1 MNKIQAIK
9 KAIFKV
15 LEKRTLFLPSTR
27 ILRDKWWGRPT
38 TVILTAVSVMAFL
51 GLAAP
56 TFANIGTGYVYP
68 AFAYL
73 LEAISALIGQI
84 LLWAIDLLIQISSYN
99 SFLDANVV
107 SVGWVLVRDVA
118 NMFFILIMLVIA
130 FGTMLKIEAYSWK
143 KLLPRLILTA
153 LLVNF
158 SKTFIGLLIDFSQVI
173 MLTFVNGYAAAAG
186 GNFMKLFQIEELFKS
201 YALSPQ
207 DIDVSFGGNVEF
219 KVLMGFALGTVML
232 GISLIVIL
240 IFVAILLFRII
251 TLWILIVLSPL
262 AFLLGTFPKGQEYY
276 GQWWKQLQGQ
286 IIVGPMVAFFLWL
299 SLAALGGG
307 DNNAQIAYESA
318 KGQDLKTLPAID
330 TSTEAGKWDNMASF
344 AISIA
349 MLLMSLQMIQ
359 QLGVA
364 GAGLASGA
372 LSTIK
377 SRATGLAKKL
387 AVPVALGVATGGVG
401 TGLMAWGGLK
411 VGQFAGGK
419 VKEGVKEWYDIKKQ
433 EIKTGILGRA
443 KEGKFT
449 MGLGAYSMYKM
460 KMRQRK
466 ELAESKE
473 KRVVEPLVGKMKD
486 EARAR
491 AAGLTD
497 AQIKSGARVSNEE
510 AMVLAGQD
518 KEHEARIS
526 QGITTA
532 AQYEERSN
540 ALQAA
545 YGDAVTRKDTSAQ
558 SNIRQALLDLIGSSV
573 EGHSIDDAMGGKSE
587 YKTVEGKVQML
598 KDFGMFDDSKIGAR
612 LERVFQSMNK
622 STSVDYRGFEDLT
635 QNKEKTLPELR
646 EMIKGKQSFAFNNL
660 TVAERLQQ
668 HSDNVTHG
676 EFKDQFKADLMN
688 ADARTLGSARR
699 RVIGAAAL
707 GINNI
712 ALNDNGMAWD
722 NQRQNEGG
730 KVFRLPPEQFQ
741 KMIAAMKDINK
752 KDAVDK
758 ILRQL
763 GIEDKAETKIVQST
777 WDKDTKKWVDDKS
790 TETTFGEKAYAGKY
804 RPSEQKTPMEQVK
817 AMIKEQPSKAEK
829 GVFRLKDTDSE
840 SNPLP
845 DLDAITNTASR
856 DAAQNIREA
865 AITFGATIDKAG
877 VALRQ
882 RLNAL
887 QADNPAAVAPLISQ
901 LNELVAINRKGLV
914 LDVATQNQKAGEL
927 AQLDTQAKEIESAST

>member
-1 MNKIQAIK
+1 MKILQAVK
-9 KAIFKV
+9 KAVFMVWK
-15 LEKRTLFLPSTR
+15 KRTWFLPSVR
-27 ILRDKWWGRPT
+27 IWKEKWWGRPT
-38 TVILTAVSVMAFL
+38 AVILTAISAMAFL
-51 GLAAP
+51 GLASP
-56 TFANIGTGYVYP
+56 TFAEIGTGYIYP

-84 LLWAIDLLIQISSYN
+84 LLWAIDLLIQLSKYN

-118 NMFFILIMLVIA
+118 NMFFILIMLIIA
-130 FGTMLKIEAYSWK
+130 FGTMLKIDDYSWK
-143 KLLPRLILTA
+143 KLLPRLIVTA

-186 GNFMKLFQIEELFKS
+186 GNFMKMFQIEELFKS
-201 YALSPQ
+201 AALDSKA
-207 DIDVSFGGNVEF
+207 DVSLGGNVSF
-219 KVLMGFALGTVML
+219 KTLIGFALGAIML

-240 IFVAILLFRII
+240 VFVAILLFRII
-251 TLWILIVLSPL
+251 TLWVLIVLSPL
-262 AFLLGTFPKGQEYY
+262 AFLLGTFPKGKEYY

-307 DNNAQIAYESA
+307 ANSA
-318 KGQDLKTLPAID
+318 EIGYTKGQDLEKLPAVD
-330 TSTEAGKWDNMASF
+330 SNTQAGNWDNLASF
-344 AISIA
+344 AVSIA
-349 MLLMSLQMIQ
+349 VLLMSLQMIQ

-372 LSTIK
+372 LNNIK
-377 SRATGLAKKL
+377 NKATGLAKKL

-401 TGLMAWGGLK
+401 SGLMALGGLK

-419 VKEGVKEWYDIKKQ
+419 IKEGVKEWYDIKKQ

-466 ELAESKE
+466 ELAESRE
-473 KRVVEPLVGKMKD
+473 KIVAEPLVGKFKD
-486 EARAR
+486 IARAR

-497 AQIKSGARVSNEE
+497 AQIKAGARVSNEE
-510 AMVLAGQD
+510 AMILAEQD
-518 KEHEARIS
+518 KTREARIS
-526 QGITTA
+526 QGLTTA
-532 AQYEERSN
+532 KQYEDRSK
-540 ALQAA
+540 ALQNA
-545 YGDAVTRKDTSAQ
+545 YSEAVSRKDTSAQ
-558 SNIRQALLDLIGSSV
+558 SDIRKALLDLIGSAV
-573 EGHSIDDAMGGKSE
+573 EGHSVDDAMGGKPE

-598 KDFGMFDDSKIGAR
+598 KDFGMLDDSKLGAR

-622 STSVDYRGFEDLT
+622 STSVDYKGFEDLT
-635 QNKEKTLPELR
+635 QNKEKTMPELK

-668 HSDNVTHG
+668 HADNITHG
-676 EFKDQFKADLMN
+676 EFKGQFQADLMN

-699 RVIGAAAL
+699 RVIGATAL

-712 ALNDNGMAWD
+712 ALNENGMAWD
-722 NQRQNEGG
+722 SQRQSEGG

-763 GIEDKAETKIVQST
+763 GIEDKAETKIVAST
-777 WDKDTKKWVDDKS
+777 YDEGTKQWVDDAS
-790 TETTFGEKAYAGKY
+790 TEKTFDNVAYAGKY
-804 RPSEQKTPMEQVK
+804 RPSEQEKTPMEQVR
-817 AMIKEQPSKAEK
+817 AMIKEPPSKAEK
-829 GVFRLKDTDSE
+829 GIFRLKDKDSE
-840 SNPLP
+840 NNPLP
-845 DLDAITNTASR
+845 NLDTITDTAAR
-856 DAAQNIREA
+856 DAARDIREA
-865 AITFGATIDKAG
+865 AITFGATIEKAG
-877 VALRQ
+877 AALQQ

-887 QADNPAAVAPLISQ
+887 QADNPVAVAPLISQ

-914 LDVATQNQKAGEL
+914 LDVAAQNQKAKEL
-927 AQLDTQAKEIESAST
+927 AQLDTQTKEIELAST